1 MSAFI
6 ALAVALTLGAIAL
19 VAVPLIRVGGK
30 GYRGSAMLSAVL
42 IGMAVFL
49 SYGWI
54 SDYPWPAGH
63 EEMPGAK
70 IADLQKHVAANPE
83 DSSAWISLGEEH
95 LRQDRYA
102 EARDAFRQALILDP
116 TGSNSSDELR
126 MAYAEAAIMADPEV
140 LAGDA
145 GQIVEQVLQRHP
157 EDPRALWYGGMAAIS
172 RGDNQG
178 ARARWSRLLELSPPE
193 DVRRVLEKQL
203 AALEEPRTTSGE
215 LTGDEQPETAMPSIS
230 VQITVAPE
238 LAATTGNLGNQA
250 ALFLIA
256 RLPDESGPPLAV
268 VRSPVSGFPADI
280 GISDADRMRAEP
292 AMAAIDTIRLI
303 ARISRTG
310 DAAAAPGDFY
320 GEALWQRGSDPAV
333 PLVIDRVM
341 E

>member
-30 GYRGSAMLSAVL
+30 GYWGSAMLSAVL
-42 IGMAVFL
+42 IGMAVFF

-63 EEMPGAK
+63 EEVPGAK
-70 IADLQKHVAANPE
+70 IDELQKHLTANPG
-83 DSSAWISLGEEH
+83 DSSAWISLGKEH
-95 LRQDRYA
+95 LRQERYA
-102 EARDAFRQALILDP
+102 EARDAFRQALTLDP
-116 TGSNSSDELR
+116 TGNNSSDELR
-126 MAYAEAAIMADPEV
+126 MAYAEAAIMADPET
-140 LAGDA
+140 LAGEA

-157 EDPRALWYGGMAAIS
+157 EDPKALWYGGMAAIS

-193 DVRRVLEKQL
+193 EVRRVLEKQL
-203 AALEEPRTTSGE
+203 AALEEPQTTSGE
-215 LTGDEQPETAMPSIS
+215 LTGEQPATTMPSIS

-238 LAATTGNLGNQA
+238 LSATTGNLGNQA

-256 RLPDESGPPLAV
+256 RLPGESGPPLAV
-268 VRSPVSGFPADI
+268 VRGPVSGFPVDI

-310 DAAAAPGDFY
+310 DAAAAPGDLY
-320 GEALWQRGSDPAV
+320 GEALWQRGSEPAV